1 MKMNKM
7 IAPFALLITFATACG
22 DNKATETTETTTD
35 KTTTVSSADS
45 TKKVDASVGNDGVN
59 VSIKGATSIDI
70 SGDEGKVET
79 KSGTDIQVN
88 RDGLKVNSKDVK
100 VKVGNLP

>member
-7 IAPFALLITFATACG
+7 IVPFALIVILAAACSENKTAET
-22 DNKATETTETTTD
+22 TETTETTTD
-35 KTTTVSSADS
+35 KTTTVSADS
-45 TKKVDASVGNDGVN
+45 TKKTDGVN
-59 VSIKGATSIDI
+59 VSIKGTSIDI
-70 SGDEGKVET
+70 SGEEGKVET

-88 RDGLKVNSKDVK
+88 KKGIDVKTKDVK